1 MKCDIVSA
9 RRTVWSGEVSM
20 IIADGAAGELGITP
34 RHAPLLTTLKAGA
47 VRVQEAGG
55 EERTFM
61 IGGGI
66 LEVMPH
72 LVTILVDHAT
82 RAIDF
87 DEAAAKQAMADARR
101 ELETKGGAMEI
112 AEAQAKL
119 VETIEQLRALEQW
132 RRRVQHKK

>member
-1 MKCDIVSA
+1 
-9 RRTVWSGEVSM
+9 M

-47 VRVQEAGG
+47 VRVQDSGG

-101 ELETKGGAMEI
+101 ELETKGGEMEI

>member
-1 MKCDIVSA
+1 
-9 RRTVWSGEVSM
+9 M

-47 VRVQEAGG
+47 IRVVDTAG

-87 DEAAAKQAMADARR
+87 DEAAAQRAMADARR
-101 ELETKGGAMEI
+101 ELETRTGEMEI

-119 VETIEQLRALEQW
+119 KETIEHLRALEEW
-132 RRRVQHKK
+132 RKRVQHKK

>member
-34 RHAPLLTTLKAGA
+34 RHAPLLTTLKPGA
-47 VRVQEAGG
+47 IRVVDGAG

-82 RAIDF
+82 RAVDF
-87 DEAAAKQAMADARR
+87 DEAAAKQAVADARR
-101 ELETKGGAMEI
+101 ELETQAGKMEI
-112 AEAQAKL
+112 ADAQAML
-119 VETIEQLRALEQW
+119 AETIEQLRALEQW
-132 RRRVQHKK
+132 RKRVQHKK